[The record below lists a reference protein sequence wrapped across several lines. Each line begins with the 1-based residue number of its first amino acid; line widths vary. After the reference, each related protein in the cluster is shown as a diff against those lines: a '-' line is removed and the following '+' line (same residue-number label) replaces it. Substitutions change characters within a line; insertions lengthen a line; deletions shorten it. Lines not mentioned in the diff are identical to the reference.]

1 MTHKV
6 YRPLV
11 VSALRNDDVGI
22 LLCRLNKLLMH
33 RLQDCFISLQ
43 NHLYGS
49 ATLNNVALNNAYQ
62 AVVGIG
68 IDKDFQVHQVAHL
81 LVVQSKDSLDDDNF
95 FWLNV
100 YRFRQTVAFDVR
112 IGRLFNRLSVFQV
125 AYLL

>member
-49 ATLNNVALNNAYQ
+49 ATFNNVALN
-62 AVVGIG
+62 
-68 IDKDFQVHQVAHL
+68 L
-81 LVVQSKDSLDDDNF
+81 SL
-95 FWLNV
+95 
-100 YRFRQTVAFDVR
+100 
-112 IGRLFNRLSVFQV
+112 IHI
-125 AYLL
+125 